1 MAKINLVINDRKI
14 ETEPGKTILEVAGEN
29 RIKIPTLCH
38 DPRLKPYGACR
49 VCLVE
54 VEGARTFLPACAT
67 EVIDG
72 MVVKTNTVPLYEI
85 RRTIV
90 ELLLSDHELS
100 CVTCESAGQCQLQ
113 DLAYEL
119 GIEENRFE
127 GEKHT
132 YTIEDYNPLIERDLN
147 KCISCGRCV
156 RICEEVQQN
165 SIYTFAN
172 RGFDAIVT
180 TPYDRSLIET
190 KCELCGQC
198 VSTCPTGALTEKM
211 SRYKGRIWE
220 IEKVKT
226 ICPYCGCGCELEI
239 QIKNGEIVR
248 VSTDVESGINKGNAC
263 AKGRFGYD
271 FVNHPNRLTSPL
283 VRKNGELVETSWDEA
298 IKTVADKFSKIK
310 KKHGSDAIAG
320 LSSAKCTNEENY
332 LMQKFMRAVIGT
344 NNIDHCARL

>member
-1 MAKINLVINDRKI
+1 MPKISLTIN
-14 ETEPGKTILEVAGEN
+14 GKKVEAEAGQTILEVAKEN
-29 RIKIPTLCH
+29 GIKIPTLCH
-38 DPRLKPYGACR
+38 DSRLKPYGACR

-54 VEGARTFLPACAT
+54 VEGARNFLPACAT
-67 EVIDG
+67 EIANG
-72 MVVKTNTVPLYEI
+72 MVVKTNTIPLYKI

-127 GEKHT
+127 GERHT

-147 KCISCGRCV
+147 KCILCGRCV
-156 RICEEVQQN
+156 RICEEVQQDR
-165 SIYTFAN
+165 IYTFAN
-172 RGFDAIVT
+172 RGFDTIVT

-198 VSTCPTGALTEKM
+198 ISTCPTGALTEKM

-226 ICPYCGCGCELEI
+226 ICPYWGCGCELEL
-239 QIKNGEIVR
+239 QVKDGEIVR
-248 VSTDVESGINKGNAC
+248 VSSDVEGGVNKGNTC
-263 AKGRFGYD
+263 VKGRFGYD
-271 FVNHPNRLTSPL
+271 FINHPDRLTSPL
-283 VRKNGELVETSWDEA
+283 IRKGGKLLEASWDEA
-298 IKTVADKFSKIK
+298 IKTVADKFLKIK

-320 LSSAKCTNEENY
+320 LSS
-332 LMQKFMRAVIGT
+332 
-344 NNIDHCARL
+344 